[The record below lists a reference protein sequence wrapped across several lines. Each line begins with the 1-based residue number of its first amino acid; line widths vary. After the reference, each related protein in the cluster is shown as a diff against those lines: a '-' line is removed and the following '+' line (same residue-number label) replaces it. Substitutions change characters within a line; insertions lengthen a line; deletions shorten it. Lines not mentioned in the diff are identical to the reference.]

1 MKLPISFFDDL
12 ILYFLLL
19 KWQKMTATPMITA
32 TTRHPS
38 STPYPADNSQNAK
51 IQSTCR
57 KEGER
62 EVR

>member
-1 MKLPISFFDDL
+1 MKLPISLFDDL

-38 STPYPADNSQNAK
+38 SAPYPADNSQKAN
-51 IQSTCR
+51 IVHVER
-57 KEGER
+57 KGKGR
-62 EVR
+62 